1 MTSKCN
7 SCNNAILNADFISC
21 AGACKEMFHIKCVA
35 VNKSM
40 LNAVNTCPNIHWY
53 CHECNGGN
61 RNISVSIDRVIASIG
76 SLTNSLS
83 SDLIQFVNG
92 FSTLT
97 ENLMSAISLP
107 TRSDGQ
113 SLTASPKK
121 CSHEGNVRSCNGD
134 LLSTSTSL
142 ERSSCESNIESF
154 HCAESIKSNM
164 TYDRKPLRSVVAS
177 NIGKDMTL
185 DYLTDY
191 LADELNIDKENL
203 SLSLLIPTGR
213 TIDDLEFLQY
223 KITVPED
230 KYNSIICSNSWP
242 SNVHIRDFVYKS
254 KRKGVAKQQ
263 FLTRKKFCS
272 NLNSTNEDLSS
283 TVNSKNLESEP
294 V

>member
-1 MTSKCN
+1 MHRISTFLERQLEKTHAFYRFVRHYWEKESKYCKLAWEWKTHYLFRHRHFATMTSKCN

-61 RNISVSIDRVIASIG
+61 RNISASIDRVIASIG

-97 ENLMSAISLP
+97 ENLMSTISLS

-121 CSHEGNVRSCNGD
+121 CSHEGNVRS
-134 LLSTSTSL
+134 S
-142 ERSSCESNIESF
+142 
-154 HCAESIKSNM
+154 
-164 TYDRKPLRSVVAS
+164 
-177 NIGKDMTL
+177 
-185 DYLTDY
+185 
-191 LADELNIDKENL
+191 
-203 SLSLLIPTGR
+203 
-213 TIDDLEFLQY
+213 
-223 KITVPED
+223 
-230 KYNSIICSNSWP
+230 
-242 SNVHIRDFVYKS
+242 
-254 KRKGVAKQQ
+254 
-263 FLTRKKFCS
+263 
-272 NLNSTNEDLSS
+272 
-283 TVNSKNLESEP
+283 
-294 V
+294 